1 LETAI
6 SYADYALGRYV
17 EMARESSYWENT
29 IFLVV
34 ADHSVRVIGG
44 TLVPVERFRIP
55 GVILG
60 GTVEPRRISGISSQI
75 DLLPTLL
82 SLIGLSTEH
91 PGIGR
96 DLTLPEY
103 ADGAGRAMMQFG
115 DLQAYIEDDRVV
127 VLQTDLEP
135 LTFEKAAD
143 EELVP
148 VPGGDPGLERKAL
161 AYALWGPMM
170 IRTKAYFNYADT
182 R

>member
-1 LETAI
+1 
-6 SYADYALGRYV
+6 
-17 EMARESSYWENT
+17 
-29 IFLVV
+29 
-34 ADHSVRVIGG
+34 
-44 TLVPVERFRIP
+44 VERFRIP